1 MPDPLVLSRDARGVR
16 ATLAVLRRKPTLGD
30 VERVMEAVRSRMTGA
45 GKRWDVTTGCGFMSY
60 YDATFD
66 DAYRTA
72 ARLAGGR
79 RHVAE
84 DLVQDAYLRLFD
96 VAQREAVTEVG
107 VGWII
112 TTVRRRF
119 LDRARSAERESR
131 RVRLVTAANATA
143 SEPEDAS
150 TSGVLGNLIDRERAA
165 LVLRYVDN
173 LSVAEVAELLGTSVR
188 ATESLLQRARR
199 KAQESNR

>member
-1 MPDPLVLSRDARGVR
+1 
-16 ATLAVLRRKPTLGD
+16 VLRRKPTLGD

-45 GKRWDVTTGCGFMSY
+45 GKRWDVTTGRGFMSY

-96 VAQREAVTEVG
+96 VAQRDAVTEVG

-143 SEPEDAS
+143 SEPEEAS
-150 TSGVLGNLIDRERAA
+150 TSGVLGHLIDRERAA

-188 ATESLLQRARR
+188 ATESLLQRAKR